1 MSHIMRKPDFCLCD
15 NKDADQ
21 LCSNCTA
28 DQRLCFCYTNSIIFL
43 KSEISSFLPFS
54 ETVQVSLY
62 QTWSEIPKTGLFSLW
77 LIWYK
82 GLYSIRGLPIMEV
95 PRTNPCLLN

>member
-43 KSEISSFLPFS
+43 KSWAQRERVVTVFFIIFQERQKTFSFFF
-54 ETVQVSLY
+54 
-62 QTWSEIPKTGLFSLW
+62 KAN
-77 LIWYK
+77 
-82 GLYSIRGLPIMEV
+82 
-95 PRTNPCLLN
+95 PRDVN